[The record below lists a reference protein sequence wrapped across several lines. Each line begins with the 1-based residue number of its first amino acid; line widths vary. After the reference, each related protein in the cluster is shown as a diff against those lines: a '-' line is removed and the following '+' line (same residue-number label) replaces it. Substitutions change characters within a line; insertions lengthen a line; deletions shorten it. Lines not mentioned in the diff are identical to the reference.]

1 MSTSVVGS
9 ALFPVMLVIALAFII
24 RRIGLVSDVHVAG
37 VERVTYVVFFPTLL
51 FSNLSTAS
59 FDDPAVWTLALILAG
74 THLAVGILTWVFY
87 TRSSLDGP
95 SATSAFQGANRFNSY
110 IVLALAFAVYGATG
124 VQQITVPMAL
134 MIITINILCVS
145 ILARYGAPEE
155 GVEAPSL
162 VKALATNP
170 LILACAAGLA
180 INPLGIDWPGPVDTA
195 FGWFGTAAIALGL
208 FAVGAGLRPISGK
221 GSLFAIASSSIIK
234 LAALPALFLLVAY
247 LSGLPR
253 DLAALG
259 LIATIVPGATSSYIL
274 ARQLGGN
281 APLMA
286 QSVTV
291 GTVLS
296 AATVTLWFVLWPHLY

>member
-1 MSTSVVGS
+1 MSPAVVGS
-9 ALFPVMLVIALAFII
+9 ALLPVILVIALAFLI
-24 RRIGLVSDVHVAG
+24 RRVGLVSDAHVAG

-59 FDDPAVWTLALILAG
+59 FDDPSVWTLALLLAG
-74 THLAVGILTWVFY
+74 THLTVGILSWIFY
-87 TRSSLDGP
+87 TRSRLDGP
-95 SATSAFQGANRFNSY
+95 SATSGFQGAVRFNSY
-110 IVLALAFAVYGATG
+110 IVLALAFAVYGSEG
-124 VQQITVPMAL
+124 VQNITVPMAL

-180 INPLGIDWPGPVDTA
+180 FNPLQIDWPGPVDTA
-195 FGWFGTAAIALGL
+195 FGWFSTAAIAMGL

-221 GSLFAIASSSIIK
+221 GSVFAIATSSVIK
-234 LAALPALFLLVAY
+234 LLLMPALFLSFAFAV
-247 LSGLPR
+247 SLPR
-253 DLAALG
+253 ELAALG
-259 LIATIVPGATSSYIL
+259 LLATIVPGATSSYIL

-296 AATVTLWFVLWPHLY
+296 AATVTGWFFLWPHLY